1 MSHMPGEPAAAVG
14 RSFGV
19 LFVLLVSRIARVS
32 VKVSSP

>member
-14 RSFGV
+14 RFLGV